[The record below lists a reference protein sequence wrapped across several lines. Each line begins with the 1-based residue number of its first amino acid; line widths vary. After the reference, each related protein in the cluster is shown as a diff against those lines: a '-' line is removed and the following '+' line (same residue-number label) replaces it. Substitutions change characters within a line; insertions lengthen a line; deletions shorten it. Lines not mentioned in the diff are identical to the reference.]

1 MTKEVMTVK
10 YKIEFFSQWHCG
22 SGTSAGADVDE
33 LVVKDMYGMPFLPGK
48 TVKGLVREA
57 VENYIQFGECAD
69 GTVDTKGI
77 EECFG
82 TEGEKAGCCHFTD
95 ATLSKVEYE
104 SIKETGL
111 QKHLYRKLTTTAIG
125 EDGTAQE
132 HSLRSMEVVVPCTLH
147 GTITD
152 VPESM
157 DEVIVKSLG
166 LIKRLGQKRNR
177 GLGRCD
183 FSIEKEGGK

>member
-1 MTKEVMTVK
+1 MKIR

-33 LVVKDMYGMPFLPGK
+33 LVVKDFNGMPLLPGK

-57 VENYIQFGECAD
+57 VENYVQFSGCAD
-69 GTVDTKGI
+69 RTMDI

-82 TEGEKAGCCHFTD
+82 TEGTTAGCCHFTD
-95 ATLSKVEYE
+95 AVLSKGDYE
-104 SIKETGL
+104 SIKKDGL
-111 QKHLYRKLTTTAIG
+111 QKYLYCKLTTTAIG

-147 GTITD
+147 GEITD
-152 VPESM
+152 VPEGM
-157 DEVIVKSLG
+157 GEVMAKSLG

-183 FSIEKEGGK
+183 FKIEQEGGK